1 MNLEIGKY
9 VVVPFSFKKNVELD
23 FCFSIFSDVE
33 CTPIVPVTLWNSH
46 YTFSS
51 SWIDGLSGG
60 CVNNQ
65 KTWLTNPYF
74 SFTVGEN
81 GVKDG
86 EKEQEQK
93 EKVNEEKISFTVGE
107 NGDKDGEKEQEQ
119 KEKVNEEKI
128 SVTIEI
134 TQPRTQNY
142 PIGIALFKGI
152 HPMTKVASRIVGG
165 KPWHQNTF
173 VAELSSGDFTVFA
186 QTFNSKM
193 FGDFV
198 IRILS
203 NGKVVV
209 HEDNISVGGVV
220 AIGL

>member
-74 SFTVGEN
+74 
-81 GVKDG
+81 
-86 EKEQEQK
+86 
-93 EKVNEEKISFTVGE
+93 SFTVGE

-209 HEDNISVGGVV
+209 HEDKVSVGGVV

>member
-81 GVKDG
+81 GV
-86 EKEQEQK
+86 
-93 EKVNEEKISFTVGE
+93 
-107 NGDKDGEKEQEQ
+107 KDGEKEQEQ

>member
-74 SFTVGEN
+74 SFTVGA
-81 GVKDG
+81 KDG
-86 EKEQEQK
+86 E
-93 EKVNEEKISFTVGE
+93 
-107 NGDKDGEKEQEQ
+107 KDGEKEQEQ

>member
-74 SFTVGEN
+74 SFTVGA
-81 GVKDG
+81 KDG
-86 EKEQEQK
+86 E
-93 EKVNEEKISFTVGE
+93 
-107 NGDKDGEKEQEQ
+107 KDGEKEQEQ

-186 QTFNSKM
+186 QTFDSKM

>member
-1 MNLEIGKY
+1 IEFMNLEIGKY

-74 SFTVGEN
+74 SFTVGA
-81 GVKDG
+81 KDG
-86 EKEQEQK
+86 E
-93 EKVNEEKISFTVGE
+93 
-107 NGDKDGEKEQEQ
+107 KDGEKEQEQ

>member
-74 SFTVGEN
+74 
-81 GVKDG
+81 
-86 EKEQEQK
+86 
-93 EKVNEEKISFTVGE
+93 SFTVGE

>member
-81 GVKDG
+81 GV
-86 EKEQEQK
+86 
-93 EKVNEEKISFTVGE
+93 
-107 NGDKDGEKEQEQ
+107 KDGEKEQEQ

-209 HEDNISVGGVV
+209 HEDKVSVGGVV